1 MTTLATLVSLR
12 DREVDRAA
20 RAARGAAEAAEAAA
34 AEVHAARIA
43 LDAALSVRETAAAR
57 RLLRPGEECVALYLK
72 RCDLAVAAAD
82 RALDDA
88 RRTFASAD
96 HAAELARRDWLRAE
110 ARRDA
115 MRGLAGEERR
125 DAERTAERRADDDL
139 TLRTGVTR

>member
-20 RAARGAAEAAEAAA
+20 RAARDAAEAAEAAA

-43 LDAALSVRETAAAR
+43 LDTAISVRETAAAR
-57 RLLRPGEECVALYLK
+57 RLLRPGEECVALYFE
-72 RCDLAVAAAD
+72 RCDLAVAAAE

-88 RRTFASAD
+88 RRTFATAE
-96 HAAELARRDWLRAE
+96 HAAELARRAWLRAE

-115 MRGLAGEERR
+115 MHGLADDERR
-125 DAERTAERRADDDL
+125 DAQRTAERRAEDDL
-139 TLRTGVTR
+139 ILRTGVSR